1 VGAKEDAEADAVPIT
16 APTWRLLLL
25 LLLLLLPPLL
35 LLSSLLLLPLLLLLP
50 PLQGSCM
57 LRSSGW
63 LARASCSTKW
73 RQVLTRIA
81 AAVTDSVVV
90 GGVQRAVLGT
100 HRKARRVLPRRRP
113 PPPSPPPPSPPPP
126 PSLDAAHGSLM
137 SSMAGGV
144 FTVCSL

>member
-1 VGAKEDAEADAVPIT
+1 MTSAIVGAKEDAEADAAPIT

-25 LLLLLLPPLL
+25 LPPLL
-35 LLSSLLLLPLLLLLP
+35 LLSPLLLLPLLLLLP

-73 RQVLTRIA
+73 RQGLKRIA

-100 HRKARRVLPRRRP
+100 HRKARRALPRRRP
-113 PPPSPPPPSPPPP
+113 PPPSPPPP
-126 PSLDAAHGSLM
+126 PSLGAAHGSLM

>member
-1 VGAKEDAEADAVPIT
+1 MT
-16 APTWRLLLL
+16 APKWQLLLL
-25 LLLLLLPPLL
+25 LLLSPLLLLPPLQD
-35 LLSSLLLLPLLLLLP
+35 SCM
-50 PLQGSCM
+50 LQGSCM

-73 RQVLTRIA
+73 RQGLTRIA

-90 GGVQRAVLGT
+90 GGVPSAVLGT
-100 HRKARRVLPRRRP
+100 HRKARRVLARRRPPPPSP